1 MKTAKQLICAVA
13 MALGLVT
20 HAAAQDTI
28 RIGAVLS
35 TTGAIGYA
43 GEPALKALELYV
55 EQVNAAGGILGKKV
69 QLVSYDDASEAA
81 KTHAFA
87 KRLIENDKVDVIIG
101 GSGSGGALSMAPL
114 VEKAEIPFIAL
125 ASSVAIVEPVK
136 KWVFKTPPTDRM
148 AAEKVF
154 DDMRKR
160 GIAKVALLSET
171 SGFGQSG
178 RKETQAVAAKYGIT
192 LIADE
197 TYGPKDSDMTA
208 QLAKIK
214 AFPDLQALFIFGS
227 GPGPAIAS
235 KNYVQLGMRVPLYQS
250 HGVASEDFL
259 KLAGAAA
266 EGTRLPS
273 PAMLVV
279 EQLPANDPQKKTL
292 ADFKRA
298 HEARYKTD
306 VSPFGGYAFDAFFI
320 VVDSIRRAGGVDK
333 AKLRDAIEKTKGF
346 AGANGV
352 FTMSPQDHMGLDP
365 SAFRML
371 EVRQGKWAL
380 VP

>member
-1 MKTAKQLICAVA
+1 MKTAKKMIFAVA
-13 MALGLVT
+13 MAFGLAT
-20 HAAAQDTI
+20 YATAQEPI

-43 GEPALKALELYV
+43 GEPARQALELYV
-55 EQVNAAGGILGKKV
+55 DQANAAGGILGRKL
-69 QLVSYDDASEAA
+69 QLLTYDDASEAA
-81 KTHAFA
+81 KTNAFA
-87 KRLIENDKVDVIIG
+87 KRLIESDKVDVIIG
-101 GSGSGGALSMAPL
+101 GSGSGGALSMIPL

-125 ASSVAIVEPVK
+125 ASSAAIIEPVK

-154 DDMRKR
+154 EDMRKR
-160 GIAKVALLSET
+160 GITKVALLSET

-178 RKETQAVAAKYGIT
+178 RKETLAVAPRYGIT

-214 AFPDLQALFIFGS
+214 ALPELQALFIFGS

-250 HGVASEDFL
+250 HGVASDEFL
-259 KLAGAAA
+259 KLAGTAA

-279 EQLPANDPQKKTL
+279 DQLPANDPQKKIL

-298 HEARYKTD
+298 HEARYKSE
-306 VSPFGGYAFDAFFI
+306 VSPFGGYAFDAFII
-320 VVDSIRRAGGVDK
+320 VVDAIKRAGGVDK
-333 AKLRDAIEKTKGF
+333 AKLRDSIEKTKGF
-346 AGANGV
+346 VGANGV

-371 EVRQGKWAL
+371 EVRQGKWTL